1 MSIKQQQQQQQQ
13 NDTPSLIKRDEEHI
27 KWKTQSQ
34 FFLSR
39 ENNSSFVM
47 TAANKEKI
55 YQMISSLNINNLVG
69 LIAF

>member
-13 NDTPSLIKRDEEHI
+13 NDTPSLIKRDEEYTPMKDPI
-27 KWKTQSQ
+27 TI
-34 FFLSR
+34 FLSR

-55 YQMISSLNINNLVG
+55 YQIISSLNINNLVG